1 MKKLIRKVKQILKIT
16 NVTCVIE
23 YTDTL
28 SMGQFSALMQNMVN
42 KLDWDCKPSH
52 VSGRPGSNFIEVD
65 FEKECITEEK
75 LIRASDMVLEGIRQP
90 NQVKSVKINML

>member
-75 LIRASDMVLEGIRQP
+75 LIRASDMVLEGIHQP
-90 NQVKSVKINML
+90 NQVKSVKIDML

>member
-65 FEKECITEEK
+65 FEKACITEEK